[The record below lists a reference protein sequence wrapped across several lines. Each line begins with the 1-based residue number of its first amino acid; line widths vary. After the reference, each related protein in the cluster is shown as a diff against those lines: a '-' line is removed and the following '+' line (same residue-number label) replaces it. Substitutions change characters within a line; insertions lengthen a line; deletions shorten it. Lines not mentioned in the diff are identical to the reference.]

1 MCSNRLQLDTRHFN
15 LEKYLVII
23 LCGQPGHQ
31 SHLLAV
37 CRVQGVVCGHKLGFL
52 LLQVASNK
60 YYSYYSTSGGFEGR
74 SVGSGESRRQETAEW
89 EEVDTNTM

>member
-1 MCSNRLQLDTRHFN
+1 M
-15 LEKYLVII
+15 II

-31 SHLLAV
+31 SHLPAV
-37 CRVQGVVCGHKLGFL
+37 CRVQGAVCGHKLGFL

-60 YYSYYSTSGGFEGR
+60 YYILYSTGGGFEGR